1 MSSQLKHTK
10 RKLSEIGA
18 MLRKALQD
26 ELVIQKHVATG
37 RLSRGLKY
45 HVRKLV
51 LNINSSVTYWKAVNN
66 PRFAKKPNIEAI
78 KKWVIT
84 KGLNP
89 NAAYSIFNRLNK
101 PKSGKFSGTYGRRPY
116 IYWKEGNYVPRR
128 TDFAGYVAN
137 KQSEKIASE
146 LAPSIGIDVANM
158 IAKQIRKNNPKT
170 KVTEQF

>member
-37 RLSRGLKY
+37 RLSRGLKH

-51 LNINSSVTYWKAVNN
+51 LNIHSSVTYWKAVNN
-66 PRFAKKPNIEAI
+66 PNFAKKPNLETI
-78 KKWVIT
+78 KKWVID
-84 KGLNP
+84 KGLSYKSAFPIWRKLQKN
-89 NAAYSIFNRLNK
+89 YGK
-101 PKSGKFSGTYGRRPY
+101 PYV
-116 IYWKEGNYVPRR
+116 YWKEGNSLRR